1 MQSILER
8 QKQQNGFLALSD
20 RLRLRSAQSRSN
32 DLSTAV
38 SVDPLVHSNTKDL
51 RLMGLEQKEKK
62 QPDDDGAQTPTR
74 TSCNRR
80 GHQSSNVKGAKDRLK
95 EVRARLRECNK
106 KKNQKA

>member
-1 MQSILER
+1 MMVSYLVEHT
-8 QKQQNGFLALSD
+8 
-20 RLRLRSAQSRSN
+20 
-32 DLSTAV
+32 DLSKNLA
-38 SVDPLVHSNTKDL
+38 
-51 RLMGLEQKEKK
+51 
-62 QPDDDGAQTPTR
+62 DGAQTPTR